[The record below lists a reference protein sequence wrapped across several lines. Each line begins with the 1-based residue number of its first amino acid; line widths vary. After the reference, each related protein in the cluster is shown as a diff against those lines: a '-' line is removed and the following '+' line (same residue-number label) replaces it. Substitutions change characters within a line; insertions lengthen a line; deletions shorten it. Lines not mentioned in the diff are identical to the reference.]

1 MALPPLTAW
10 VYDHKYLTQNS
21 WQVSYSNLL
30 LVTGVALTLSLSLM
44 QSLSIYC
51 QRRVLAIFVLGFSS
65 GLPLMLVFGVLSFW
79 LREAGVSRADIGY
92 FSWVALA
99 YAIKWLWSPLADHLQ
114 IPYLHHKLGRRR
126 SWLLLSQIAV
136 VAAVLCMA
144 SMDPQQDLALM
155 AAFAVLLAFASATQD
170 INVDAFRI
178 ETAPEHMQA
187 ALAAAYLTGYRLAM
201 ILASAGTLWLAAL
214 FSAGSEYDLTGW
226 QLAYVVMAL
235 CMLPGLLTTLF
246 CQEPVSILQQQITT
260 QGSKLVRFSNWLQQ
274 AVVAPFIDFFHR
286 YKWQALLILALIA
299 CYRLTDVVMGIMAN
313 AFYVDMGYSKEEVAS
328 ISKIYGVIMTLIGA
342 ALGGVLINKFG
353 TVRILFLGAL
363 LSAATN
369 LLFAALSQIGY
380 DITWLT
386 LIISADNLSAGI
398 ATSAFIAYLS
408 SLVNLAFTATQY
420 AMFSSLMLLL
430 PKFVGGFS
438 GSWVEQMGYGPFF
451 IMTAMMGLP
460 ALVLIVLVEKY
471 QLKKQNAAS

>member
-1 MALPPLTAW
+1 L
-10 VYDHKYLTQNS
+10 
-21 WQVSYSNLL
+21 SYFPNWL
-30 LVTGVALTLSLSLM
+30 

-79 LREAGVSRADIGY
+79 LREAGVSRAEIGY
-92 FSWVALA
+92 FSWVAMA
-99 YAIKWLWSPLADHLQ
+99 YAIKWLWSPLADHLH
-114 IPYLHHKLGRRR
+114 IPYLHNKLGRRR
-126 SWLLLSQIAV
+126 SWLLLSQLAV
-136 VAAVLCMA
+136 VAATICMA
-144 SMDPQQDLALM
+144 SMNPQQDLTLM
-155 AAFAVLLAFASATQD
+155 AAFAILLAFASATQD

-178 ETAPEHMQA
+178 ESAPEQLQA

-201 ILASAGTLWLAAL
+201 ILASAGTLWLAAW
-214 FSAGSEYDLTGW
+214 FSAGPEYDLTGW
-226 QLAYVVMAL
+226 QRAYLVMGL
-235 CMLPGLLTTLF
+235 CMLPGILTTLL
-246 CQEPVSILQQQITT
+246 CQEPISGLQQHQTGSGSIITRAA
-260 QGSKLVRFSNWLQQ
+260 SWLKQ
-274 AVVAPFIDFFHR
+274 AVVAPFIDFFSR
-286 YKWQALLILALIA
+286 YRWQALLILALIA
-299 CYRLTDVVMGIMAN
+299 CYRLSDIVMGIMAN

-328 ISKIYGVIMTLIGA
+328 ISKVYGVIMTLAGA

-353 TVRILFLGAL
+353 TVKILFLGAI

-380 DITWLT
+380 DIAWLT

-420 AMFSSLMLLL
+420 AIFSSLMLLL

-438 GSWVEQMGYGPFF
+438 GSWVDQLGYTQFF
-451 IMTAMMGLP
+451 IMTAALGIP
-460 ALVLIVLVEKY
+460 ALLLIIVIERR
-471 QLKKQNAAS
+471 QKQNAAG

>member
-1 MALPPLTAW
+1 
-10 VYDHKYLTQNS
+10 
-21 WQVSYSNLL
+21 
-30 LVTGVALTLSLSLM
+30 M

-51 QRRVLAIFVLGFSS
+51 QRRVLAIFILGFSS

-79 LREAGVSRADIGY
+79 LREAGVSRSDIGY

-99 YAIKWLWSPLADHLQ
+99 YAIKWLWSPLADNLQ
-114 IPYLHHKLGRRR
+114 IPLLHNRLGRRR
-126 SWLLLSQIAV
+126 SWLLSSQIAV
-136 VAAVLCMA
+136 TIAIFAMA
-144 SMDPQQDLALM
+144 TMDPQQDLALL
-155 AAFAVLLAFASATQD
+155 AIFAVVLAVSSATQD

-178 ETAPEHMQA
+178 ESAPEQLQA
-187 ALAAAYLTGYRLAM
+187 ALGAAYLTGYRLAM
-201 ILASAGTLWLAAL
+201 ILASAGALWLAAI
-214 FSAGSEYDLTGW
+214 FSDGSNYNLAGW
-226 QLAYVVMAL
+226 QKAYVVMAL
-235 CMLPGLLTTLF
+235 CMLPGIITTLLSK
-246 CQEPVSILQQQITT
+246 EPATA
-260 QGSKLVRFSNWLQQ
+260 LVQREHVTGNAMYRLEQWLKQ
-274 AVVAPFIDFFHR
+274 AVVAPFVDFFSR

-299 CYRLTDVVMGIMAN
+299 CYRLTDIVMGIMAN

-328 ISKIYGVIMTLIGA
+328 VSKVFGVIMTLIGA
-342 ALGGVLINKFG
+342 ALGGVLINRFG
-353 TVRILFLGAL
+353 TVKILFIGAL
-363 LSAATN
+363 LSALTN

-380 DITWLT
+380 DLAWLT

-438 GSWVEQMGYGPFF
+438 GSWVEQMGYGPFYLL
-451 IMTAMMGLP
+451 TAVLGIP

-471 QLKKQNAAS
+471 RADKQNAAG

>member
-1 MALPPLTAW
+1 
-10 VYDHKYLTQNS
+10 
-21 WQVSYSNLL
+21 
-30 LVTGVALTLSLSLM
+30 
-44 QSLSIYC
+44 
-51 QRRVLAIFVLGFSS
+51 
-65 GLPLMLVFGVLSFW
+65 MLVFGVLSFW

-114 IPYLHHKLGRRR
+114 IPFLHHKLGRRR
-126 SWLLLSQIAV
+126 SWLLASQLAV
-136 VAAVLCMA
+136 MLAVLCMA
-144 SMDPQQDLALM
+144 GMDPQRELALM

-178 ETAPEHMQA
+178 ESAPEQLQA

-214 FSAGSEYDLTGW
+214 FSGKDGYDLAGW
-226 QLAYVVMAL
+226 QQAYLVMAL
-235 CMLPGLLTTLF
+235 CMLPGIITTLLSK
-246 CQEPVSILQQQITT
+246 EPLSNLQQHRAT
-260 QGSKLVRFSNWLQQ
+260 QGSLLQRFAAWSQQ
-274 AVVAPFIDFFHR
+274 AVVAPFVDFFSR
-286 YKWQALLILALIA
+286 YKWHALLILALIA
-299 CYRLTDVVMGIMAN
+299 CYRLTDIVMGVMAN

-328 ISKIYGVIMTLIGA
+328 VSKIYGVIMTLIGA
-342 ALGGVLINKFG
+342 ALGGVLINRFG
-353 TVRILFLGAL
+353 TVRILFIGAL
-363 LSAATN
+363 LSAVTN

-380 DITWLT
+380 DLAWLT

-430 PKFVGGFS
+430 PKFTGGFS
-438 GSWVEQMGYGPFF
+438 GHWVEQMGYGPFF
-451 IMTAMMGLP
+451 VMTALLGIP
-460 ALVLIVLVEKY
+460 ALLLIIALAKY
-471 QLKKQNAAS
+471 KPIKQNAAD

>member
-1 MALPPLTAW
+1 MLLLPN
-10 VYDHKYLTQNS
+10 YLT
-21 WQVSYSNLL
+21 WLK
-30 LVTGVALTLSLSLM
+30 SLN
-44 QSLSIYC
+44 IYF
-51 QRRVLAIFVLGFSS
+51 QRRVLAIFALGFSS

-126 SWLLLSQIAV
+126 SWLLSSQLAV
-136 VAAVLCMA
+136 VLAIVCMA
-144 SMDPQQDLALM
+144 MMDPQKDLAVM
-155 AAFAVLLAFASATQD
+155 AAFAILLAFASATQD

-178 ETAPEHMQA
+178 ESAPEKLQA
-187 ALAAAYLTGYRLAM
+187 ALAAAYLAGYRLAM
-201 ILASAGTLWLAAL
+201 ILASAGTLWLAAV
-214 FSAGSEYDLTGW
+214 FSGSNSASDSSYDLSGW
-226 QLAYVVMAL
+226 QTAYMCMAC
-235 CMLPGLLTTLF
+235 CMLPGILTTLLSK
-246 CQEPVSILQQQITT
+246 EPVSQLQQHQTST
-260 QGSKLVRFSNWLQQ
+260 GSALSRFYQWLKQ
-274 AVVAPFIDFFHR
+274 AVVAPFIDFFQR

-299 CYRLTDVVMGIMAN
+299 CYRLTDIVMGVMAN

-328 ISKIYGVIMTLIGA
+328 ISKLYGVIMTLAGA
-342 ALGGVLINKFG
+342 GLGGVLINQFG
-353 TVRILFLGAL
+353 TARILFLGAL

-380 DITWLT
+380 DLAWLT

-398 ATSAFIAYLS
+398 ATSAFLAYLS

-420 AMFSSLMLLL
+420 AIFSSLMLLL

-438 GSWVEQMGYGPFF
+438 GSWVEQLGYSQFF
-451 IMTAMMGLP
+451 TMTALLGIP
-460 ALVLIVLVEKY
+460 ALILIVLIERWRTH
-471 QLKKQNAAS
+471 QS